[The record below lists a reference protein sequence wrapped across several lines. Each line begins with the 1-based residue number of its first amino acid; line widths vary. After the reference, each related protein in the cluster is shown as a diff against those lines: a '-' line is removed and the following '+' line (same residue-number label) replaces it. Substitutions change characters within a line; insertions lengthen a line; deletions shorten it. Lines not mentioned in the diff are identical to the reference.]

1 MSRVA
6 SFLMRMFSALL
17 SFPFL
22 GFHLFF
28 HALFIQ
34 HVFIGFGAVALLI
47 YEILFVAFMLNAIS
61 FSEQFLLACA
71 FFVGYRGPVT
81 SLRAF
86 RRSKR
91 SYRVVP
97 GGFASVPLATG
108 RVSCAGLGRRLL
120 EPVLLSDQARR
131 VRPASSS
138 SRCLSDRARR
148 VRPASSSSRC
158 LSDRARRVRPA
169 SLSL

>member
-1 MSRVA
+1 
-6 SFLMRMFSALL
+6 
-17 SFPFL
+17 
-22 GFHLFF
+22 
-28 HALFIQ
+28 
-34 HVFIGFGAVALLI
+34 
-47 YEILFVAFMLNAIS
+47 MLNAIS

-108 RVSCAGLGRRLL
+108 RVSRAGLGRRLL
-120 EPVLLSDQARR
+120 EPVLLSDRACQ

-138 SRCLSDRARR
+138 SRCFERSSSPGKAGVFELALLERPSSPGKAGVFELALLSDRARR
-148 VRPASSSSRC
+148 VRPASLSSCC

-169 SLSL
+169 SLGSCPEASERALRRV